1 MIDSGIKIIKNPKFQ
16 AKKKKKNHKR
26 VYDNLTECLFSDD
39 KEEEEGVNYLP
50 IEVELIDIEKQYA

>member
-1 MIDSGIKIIKNPKFQ
+1 MPKFS
-16 AKKKKKNHKR
+16 KNHKR

-50 IEVELIDIEKQYA
+50 IEVELIDIEK